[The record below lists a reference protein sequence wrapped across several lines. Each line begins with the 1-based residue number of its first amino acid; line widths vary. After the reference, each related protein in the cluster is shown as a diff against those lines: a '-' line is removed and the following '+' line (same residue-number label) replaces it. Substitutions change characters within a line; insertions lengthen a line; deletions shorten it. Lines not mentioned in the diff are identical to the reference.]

1 MDFKDKSELFDYL
14 TSLEERLAELEKPK
28 DEPAPED
35 GKPTDE
41 NKNEDDS
48 SDIDEIEKLLED

>member
-28 DEPAPED
+28 DESATE
-35 GKPTDE
+35 DE

-48 SDIDEIEKLLED
+48 NDIDEIEKLLED